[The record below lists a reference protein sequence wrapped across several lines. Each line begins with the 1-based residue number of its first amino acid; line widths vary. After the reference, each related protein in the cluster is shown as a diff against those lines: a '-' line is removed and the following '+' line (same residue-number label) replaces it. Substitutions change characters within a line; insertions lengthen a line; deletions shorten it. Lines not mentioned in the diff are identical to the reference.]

1 MPSYVKSTSVY
12 LEFQL
17 IKLFFLLEFLYAHE
31 SLIDYQ
37 IKAQMVGAFTQPG
50 P

>member
-1 MPSYVKSTSVY
+1 MPSWVKNTSVY

-17 IKLFFLLEFLYAHE
+17 IDLFLLQEFLYAHE
-31 SLIDYQ
+31 SLTGHQ
-37 IKAQMVGAFTQPG
+37 IKFPNIL

>member
-1 MPSYVKSTSVY
+1 MPSWVKNTSVY

-17 IKLFFLLEFLYAHE
+17 IELFLPQEFLYAHE

-37 IKAQMVGAFTQPG
+37 IIFPNIL